1 MFMANDTKRQLNFV
15 FMSGVKANLET
26 RLRERLEKTG
36 ISQAELA
43 RTMGIDPP
51 NITNWM
57 KRGSIPAKPLLEVS
71 RILGC
76 RPDWLLNGSLPME
89 PGTNEASGRYSSMH
103 IHPYDEGEIFDPE
116 RYAELKV
123 VDAEL
128 SAGDGFKN
136 GDLLFEDKPLPF
148 LRSTLKAS
156 GVREDKA
163 LVVRIIG
170 NSMEPVLSS
179 GDTVGVNLGDKSPIK
194 DGKPYAIRDIDM
206 IRVKLLYQRPGG
218 GLRIRS
224 YNIDEYPDE
233 DLTAEQVA
241 ERITMIGR
249 VFWSSRMW

>member
-1 MFMANDTKRQLNFV
+1 VIGDNIKRRRIELGLSQEDLARAVGKKQQNIQQLE
-15 FMSGVKANLET
+15 SGVVEQPRYLK
-26 RLRERLEKTG
+26 RLLRALNCSYEQLLSGNFGIPKEQNNADEMPRFSGLKYTPVRE
-36 ISQAELA
+36 
-43 RTMGIDPP
+43 
-51 NITNWM
+51 
-57 KRGSIPAKPLLEVS
+57 
-71 RILGC
+71 
-76 RPDWLLNGSLPME
+76 PD
-89 PGTNEASGRYSSMH
+89 ARYSSMH
-103 IHPYDEGEIFDPE
+103 IQAYDEDEELDSA
-116 RYAELKV
+116 RYACLKV

-128 SAGDGFKN
+128 SAGGGFKN

-148 LRSTLKAS
+148 LRSTLNAS

-179 GDTVGVNLGDKSPIK
+179 GDTVGVNWGDKSPIK

-224 YNIDEYPDE
+224 FNSSEYPDE
-233 DLTAEQVA
+233 DLTVEEVE
-241 ERITMIGR
+241 ERITIIGR

>member
-1 MFMANDTKRQLNFV
+1 MAAGSQQPLNFV
-15 FMSGVKANLET
+15 FMNEGKSSLET
-26 RLRERLEKTG
+26 RLRDRLEKTG
-36 ISQAELA
+36 ISQADLA

-89 PGTNEASGRYSSMH
+89 AGANEASGRYSTMH
-103 IHPYDEGEIFDPE
+103 IHPYDEGETFDPE
-116 RYAELKV
+116 RYAELRV
-123 VDAEL
+123 INAEL
-128 SAGDGFKN
+128 SAGSGFKN
-136 GDLLFEDKPLPF
+136 SDLLFEDKPLPF

-156 GVREDKA
+156 GVQDDKA

-170 NSMEPVLSS
+170 NSMEPALSS

-224 YNIDEYPDE
+224 YNVDEYPDE

-241 ERITMIGR
+241 ERITVIGR